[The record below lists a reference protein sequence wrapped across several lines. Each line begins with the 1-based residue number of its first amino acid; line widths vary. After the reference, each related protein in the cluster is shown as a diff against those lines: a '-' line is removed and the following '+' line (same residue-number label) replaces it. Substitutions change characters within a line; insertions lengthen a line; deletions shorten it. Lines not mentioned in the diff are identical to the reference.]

1 MSDTPDSNPNKKR
14 RVIHWDP
21 DHGRANSAKHW
32 TVLRIAGWI
41 LGGGLAL
48 LIVAGLL
55 IRGIRLVVGPQFLR
69 PDATAPAG
77 AEADPSL
84 AFVTESKATLARENV
99 ANALNELRRLP
110 QDHPSQLQ
118 QLILIEKAYL
128 GGDVLLAN
136 RNYSAAYAHFTAL
149 GREIDA
155 FSENVKLKQVT
166 QKAYDEVLL
175 RMRELDRARPLAPEE
190 FETAFAE
197 AGTGRQF
204 FVDGRFAIAK
214 RQFDAAFAALD
225 RAETALQAFVDDNLR
240 LALEAVAAGDKPRA
254 LAAFQAAL
262 EKDPGNEVA
271 LQGLK
276 RAEVAD
282 RVRALILQGES
293 LEQKKDHGPAA
304 ESYAKAFELDPFSA
318 VSQQGRSRNE
328 RLKKETEL
336 NAALAEAVAHRD
348 AGVWDKAIAAYERAL
363 KVNPQDEA
371 VKKSLAE
378 TRETAHREAVK
389 SALTKALAY
398 EDKYEWEQAR
408 GSYHETM
415 ELDPNHAEAKE
426 GYFRTGRMIRTL
438 MQYNKLVDVAESH
451 AQRAEFQSAIRSFN
465 EAMAIKPA
473 YLALTDRVSQL
484 RAVLNLQSKPVDVT
498 FQSDGRCWVSISNF
512 RMLGKISSTTVKM
525 LPGDYEIVSRRKG
538 YQDVLLLLQVRNGS
552 TPPVVSVACTLRT
565 RG

>member
-1 MSDTPDSNPNKKR
+1 MSDSSDSTPNKKR

-21 DHGRANSAKHW
+21 EHGRDNGAKRW
-32 TVLRIAGWI
+32 TVLRLAAWI

-48 LIVAGLL
+48 LIVAGLA

-69 PDATAPAG
+69 PDAVATSTTTD
-77 AEADPSL
+77 DPSL

-99 ANALNELRRLP
+99 ANALNEMRRLP

-118 QLILIEKAYL
+118 QLILIEKAFL
-128 GGDVLLAN
+128 GGEILLAN
-136 RNYSAAYAHFTAL
+136 RNYAAAYAHFTAL

-166 QKAYDEVLL
+166 QKAYDEVLV
-175 RMRELDRARPLAPEE
+175 RMRDLDRARDLAPAE
-190 FETAFAE
+190 FETAFAD

-204 FVDGRFAIAK
+204 FVDGRFATAK
-214 RQFDAAFAALD
+214 KQFDAAFAALD
-225 RAETALQAFVDDNLR
+225 RAEAALKDFVDDNLR
-240 LALEAVAAGDKPRA
+240 QALEAVAAGDKPRA

-262 EKDPGNEVA
+262 EKDPGNEIG

-282 RVRALILQGES
+282 RVRALIIQGEG
-293 LEQKKDHGPAA
+293 LEQKQEHAAAA
-304 ESYAKAFELDPFSA
+304 ESYGKAFELDAFSA
-318 VSQQGRSRNE
+318 VAQQGKSRNE
-328 RLKKETEL
+328 RLKKETAL
-336 NAALAEAVAHRD
+336 NAALADATAHRE
-348 AGVWDKAIAAYERAL
+348 AAAWDQAIAAYERAL
-363 KVNPQDEA
+363 KVDPTNENVSKA
-371 VKKSLAE
+371 LAE
-378 TRETAHREAVK
+378 TRETAQREAVK
-389 SALTKALAY
+389 SALAKALAY
-398 EDKYEWEQAR
+398 ENKYEWEQAR

-415 ELDPNHAEAKE
+415 ELDPANTEAKE
-426 GYFRTGRMIRTL
+426 GYFRTGKMIRTL

-451 AQRAEFQSAIRSFN
+451 AQRAEFQSSIRSFN

-498 FQSDGRCWVSISNF
+498 FRSDGNCWVSISNF
-512 RMLGKISSTTVKM
+512 RMLGKISSQTVKM

-552 TPPVVSVACTLRT
+552 TPPIVSVACTLRAS
-565 RG
+565 G